1 MTTDRRAPAPFPTP
15 LSTTGCA
22 TAAGSANLALA
33 GVERLAGR
41 PGAAS
46 PLEVVDRAV
55 PETLDRAPRVDRP
68 LTHLEVQLAGIW
80 ADLLKLPHIGLQ
92 DDFLDLGGDSLLATE
107 MFHHVEQDCGC
118 RVDPSRMLSGLT
130 VERLATEIIAGS
142 RENLSRP
149 VVQVQVGDGRAP
161 FFFFHGD
168 TESGGFYCRR
178 LARALGPDVTMYAVH
193 PHGLDGAAL
202 PDTVEEMAA
211 ERLRSI
217 AEIQPAGPY
226 HIGGF
231 CGGGIIAYEM
241 ARQLRARGE
250 QVAPLLL
257 IDARPPNMAYRPDW
271 ALARLA
277 ATLMRLSPRLQRALF
292 LRLKGYRKHSQASG
306 RKGPLVWVSL
316 LRRKLGRQLGS
327 VRARAMGYRVG
338 DPRSLYAEHRDR
350 MSTHMPGSYSGSLVL
365 FRSSYRE
372 GRPWFDSAAS
382 WEMLGAIEEVHRIPG
397 DHRTCV
403 TTHVADL
410 APLMRPYLSP

>member
-1 MTTDRRAPAPFPTP
+1 
-15 LSTTGCA
+15 
-22 TAAGSANLALA
+22 
-33 GVERLAGR
+33 
-41 PGAAS
+41 
-46 PLEVVDRAV
+46 VDRVA
-55 PETLDRAPRVDRP
+55 PETLDPAPPVDRP

-80 ADLLKLPHIGLQ
+80 ADLLKLPHVGLR

-118 RVDPSRMLSGLT
+118 RVDPGRLLNGLT
-130 VERLATEIIAGS
+130 VERLANEILTGS
-142 RENLSRP
+142 RESLSRP

-178 LARALGPDVTMYAVH
+178 LARALGPDVTMYAVQ

-202 PDTVEEMAA
+202 PDSVEEMAA
-211 ERLRSI
+211 ERLRRI
-217 AEIQPAGPY
+217 VELQPTGPY

-231 CGGGIIAYEM
+231 CGGGIIAYEA

-257 IDARPPNMAYRPDW
+257 IDARPPNMAYRTDW
-271 ALARLA
+271 ALAGLA
-277 ATLMRLSPRLQRALF
+277 STLMSLPPRLQRALF
-292 LRLKGYRKHSQASG
+292 SRLKWFRKHLQASG
-306 RKGPLVWVSL
+306 PDGRPGWASRLG
-316 LRRKLGRQLGS
+316 RKLAA
-327 VRARAMGYRVG
+327 VRARAMRRAAGSGPG
-338 DPRSLYAEHRDR
+338 DPRSLYVEYRER
-350 MSTHMPGSYSGSLVL
+350 MSAHMPGPYAGSVIA

-372 GRPWFDSAAS
+372 GRPWFDSAVG
-382 WEMLGAIEEVHRIPG
+382 WEMLGAIEEVHHIPG

-410 APLMRPYLSP
+410 APLMRPYLSA